1 MEKKSTEDL
10 ENTLKSTHI
19 RDFDR
24 FRETN
29 RESLAEGEELFSGYI
44 KEKIRKKG
52 LTQQMVFLMA
62 DIPER
67 YGYKLLSGEKK
78 TRQRDIILRICY
90 AAELSL
96 EETQEALRKYPMP
109 GALRKDSEGC
119 AADDRFQRA
128 VGECAGCEHAFKE
141 TRDGIAAPQRR
152 AGLEKK
158 SGKCREI
165 PTGAKSQNRW
175 EYTGEYKNMEE

>member
-1 MEKKSTEDL
+1 MKNMGRNIEKDMEKKSTEDL

-52 LTQQMVFLMA
+52 LTQQMVFLIA

-109 GALRKDSEGC
+109 ELYARIPRDALLMI
-119 AADDRFQRA
+119 
-128 VGECAGCEHAFKE
+128 AFNE
-141 TRDGIAAPQRR
+141 RSGSVLDVNT
-152 AGLEKK
+152 LLKK
-158 SGKCREI
+158 HGMESLRPSGV
-165 PTGAKSQNRW
+165 QD
-175 EYTGEYKNMEE
+175 

>member
-62 DIPER
+62 ARIPRDALLMIAFNER
-67 YGYKLLSGEKK
+67 SGSVLDVNTLLKKHGMESLRPSGV
-78 TRQRDIILRICY
+78 QD
-90 AAELSL
+90 
-96 EETQEALRKYPMP
+96 
-109 GALRKDSEGC
+109 
-119 AADDRFQRA
+119 
-128 VGECAGCEHAFKE
+128 
-141 TRDGIAAPQRR
+141 
-152 AGLEKK
+152 
-158 SGKCREI
+158 
-165 PTGAKSQNRW
+165 
-175 EYTGEYKNMEE
+175 

>member
-1 MEKKSTEDL
+1 MKNMGRNIEKDMEKKSTEDL

-29 RESLAEGEELFSGYI
+29 RESLAEGEELFSG
-44 KEKIRKKG
+44 
-52 LTQQMVFLMA
+52 
-62 DIPER
+62 
-67 YGYKLLSGEKK
+67 EKK

-109 GALRKDSEGC
+109 ELYARIPRDALLMI
-119 AADDRFQRA
+119 
-128 VGECAGCEHAFKE
+128 AFNE
-141 TRDGIAAPQRR
+141 RSGSVLDVNT
-152 AGLEKK
+152 LLKK
-158 SGKCREI
+158 HGMESLRPSGV
-165 PTGAKSQNRW
+165 QD
-175 EYTGEYKNMEE
+175 

>member
-1 MEKKSTEDL
+1 MKNMGRNIEKDMEKKSTEDL

-109 GALRKDSEGC
+109 ELYARIPRDALLMI
-119 AADDRFQRA
+119 
-128 VGECAGCEHAFKE
+128 AFNE
-141 TRDGIAAPQRR
+141 RSGSVLDVNM
-152 AGLEKK
+152 LLKK
-158 SGKCREI
+158 HGMESLRPSGV
-165 PTGAKSQNRW
+165 QD
-175 EYTGEYKNMEE
+175 

>member
-1 MEKKSTEDL
+1 MKNMGRNIEKDMEKKSTEDL

-29 RESLAEGEELFSGYI
+29 RESLAEGEELFSEYI

-90 AAELSL
+90 ARIPSDAMLMIAFNERSGSVLDVNTLLKKHGMESL
-96 EETQEALRKYPMP
+96 RP
-109 GALRKDSEGC
+109 
-119 AADDRFQRA
+119 
-128 VGECAGCEHAFKE
+128 
-141 TRDGIAAPQRR
+141 
-152 AGLEKK
+152 
-158 SGKCREI
+158 SGV
-165 PTGAKSQNRW
+165 QD
-175 EYTGEYKNMEE
+175 

>member
-1 MEKKSTEDL
+1 MKNMGRNIEKDMEKKSTEDL

-109 GALRKDSEGC
+109 ELYARIPRDALLMIAFNERSGSVLDVNTLLKKHGMDSPSA
-119 AADDRFQRA
+119 AADLLA
-128 VGECAGCEHAFKE
+128 VTVPLSESE
-141 TRDGIAAPQRR
+141 TVM
-152 AGLEKK
+152 L
-158 SGKCREI
+158 
-165 PTGAKSQNRW
+165 
-175 EYTGEYKNMEE
+175 

>member
-109 GALRKDSEGC
+109 ELYARIPRDALLMI
-119 AADDRFQRA
+119 
-128 VGECAGCEHAFKE
+128 AFNE
-141 TRDGIAAPQRR
+141 RSGSVLDVNT
-152 AGLEKK
+152 LLKK
-158 SGKCREI
+158 HGMESLCPSGV
-165 PTGAKSQNRW
+165 QD
-175 EYTGEYKNMEE
+175 

>member
-62 DIPER
+62 EDV
-67 YGYKLLSGEKK
+67 YK
-78 TRQRDIILRICY
+78 RQPL
-90 AAELSL
+90 
-96 EETQEALRKYPMP
+96 
-109 GALRKDSEGC
+109 
-119 AADDRFQRA
+119 
-128 VGECAGCEHAFKE
+128 
-141 TRDGIAAPQRR
+141 
-152 AGLEKK
+152 
-158 SGKCREI
+158 
-165 PTGAKSQNRW
+165 QNVENSRSPL
-175 EYTGEYKNMEE
+175 TIKIGT